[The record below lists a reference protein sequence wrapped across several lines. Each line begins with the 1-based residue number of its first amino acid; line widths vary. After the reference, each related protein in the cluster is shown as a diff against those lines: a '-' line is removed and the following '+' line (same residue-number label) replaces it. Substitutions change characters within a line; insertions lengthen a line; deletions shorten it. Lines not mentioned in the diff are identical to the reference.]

1 MKVKELLHKVKANR
15 YTYYNLSVKD
25 KKYFQNS
32 YNYLK
37 KHNEITRVIYPT
49 EKKHKE
55 KTTFIKS
62 IDYWLNDNTYI
73 DYIKKYKAM
82 EIISQTIKH

>member
-25 KKYFQNS
+25 KKYFQNL
-32 YNYLK
+32 YNYL
-37 KHNEITRVIYPT
+37 
-49 EKKHKE
+49 KKHKE